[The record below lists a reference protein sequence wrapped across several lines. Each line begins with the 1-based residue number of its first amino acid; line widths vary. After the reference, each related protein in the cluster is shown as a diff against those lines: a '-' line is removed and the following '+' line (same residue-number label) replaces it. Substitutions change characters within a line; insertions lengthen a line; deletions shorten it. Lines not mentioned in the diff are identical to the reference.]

1 MVPLKIF
8 QDGHVHELSTKDFSK
23 GIIELCEKHRNER
36 RALAFAFLLYDFQN
50 PQIIKVLEDIDYW
63 NALNAISGKY
73 LSIYYIHTKE
83 RNFAE
88 DLKASNGIE
97 KRGMHPIGGVVEID
111 TIVPMLKKYLAL
123 ETNVKMPSIL
133 FFQVEGKLISD
144 YFLIELFEETIEKS
158 FIELKDYILEAVVS
172 LKRINPTCYENY
184 QPIFECLKR
193 EVKSER
199 FRKVSFRNVQK
210 FPVQLL
216 LSWLLAN
223 IKIR

>member
-8 QDGHVHELSTKDFSK
+8 QDGHVHELNTKEFSQ
-23 GIIELCEKHRNER
+23 GIIELCDKHRNET
-36 RALAFAFLLYDFQN
+36 RAIAFAFLLYDFRN
-50 PQIIKVLEDIDYW
+50 PQIIKVLEDRDYW

-73 LSIYYIHTKE
+73 LSIYYIHSKE
-83 RNFAE
+83 RNFAA
-88 DLKASNGIE
+88 DLEASNGVE
-97 KRGMHPIGGVVEID
+97 RRGMHPISGGV
-111 TIVPMLKKYLAL
+111 TMGNIVPMLKRYLAL
-123 ETNVKMPSIL
+123 ETNVKLPSIL

-158 FIELKDYILEAVVS
+158 FIELKDYILEAVAS
-172 LKRINPTCYENY
+172 LKRIDPTCYENY

-193 EVKSER
+193 GVDSER

-216 LSWLLAN
+216 LSWL
-223 IKIR
+223 IGKV